1 MHILY
6 HVFYTDEKM
15 KNMGYV
21 KRTAYF
27 CAAPPEEN
35 TYLLREVAGGK
46 KKKKKII
53 NDITCTTAA

>member
-46 KKKKKII
+46 KK
-53 NDITCTTAA
+53 N